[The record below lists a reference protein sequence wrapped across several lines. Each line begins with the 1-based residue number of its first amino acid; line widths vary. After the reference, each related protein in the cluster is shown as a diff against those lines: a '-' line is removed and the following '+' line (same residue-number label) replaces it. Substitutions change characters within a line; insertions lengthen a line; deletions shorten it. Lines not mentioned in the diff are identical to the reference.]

1 MTISAYC
8 QSELRAFSRPIQI
21 TFWDWLG
28 KYFVLSKE
36 YSDVVGLYPRELV
49 PVFKILADWVDSEAV
64 KEIIVRKS
72 TQIGLTTFIIAWHLY
87 RQFKKP
93 GPQIFAMADQATTE
107 EMINTRFKSSIENAI
122 CFNSCKNIVTKKGIQ
137 FSTGGSIKAAWGSSV
152 ASLAS
157 TSARDYSADE
167 ITKPGWALKT
177 QEGEPVGRLRY
188 RAKSF
193 DDRQGIITSTV
204 TLEGDRMHQIEQDAD
219 CTYLVHVPCP
229 HCDQRQ
235 PLFFFK
241 GETYLAADGT
251 TQPGGYVYFDSSLEN
266 KYERAR
272 SARYCCGTCG
282 ALWTTEEKNAAMQ
295 KCSAHPDRPVSIEGE
310 KRFIWIW
317 RIHEVRSAGSL
328 YSLVLEF
335 LESKDDPE
343 KLQNFYNS
351 ALALYFKEI
360 VKKPDESFIAK
371 SKADYRAGT
380 VPDEAVALIAT
391 VDVQKYGFWYVIR
404 AWSNTETSWKIEHGF
419 IQGEEQ
425 LNHILF
431 QKTWP
436 SKHGPMGIWRVGID
450 TGGGMK
456 DDGETSTEWVYR
468 WYFQNLS
475 RGVQIFLTKG
485 FSGSL
490 PDNFKFGKP
499 IFTSPTGK
507 KLPAGLRLVL
517 IDTDKSK
524 DLFFWRINQTQEE
537 TPICAAYIPS
547 DEKPEYFQQ
556 LQSEHKIKEG
566 TREVWT
572 KKGNQDNHLLDCEQM
587 QMIMASRQLYGGVFI
602 IQEPV
607 GIMQPAQPQTPV
619 NNQEDDE
626 DEGGRS
632 RIRRWRR

>member
-1 MTISAYC
+1 MTIF
-8 QSELRAFSRPIQI
+8 SEAELQI
-21 TFWDWLG
+21 WKPAEDISFWDWLG

-49 PVFKILADWVDSEAV
+49 PVFKILADWLDDPGI
-64 KEIIVRKS
+64 KEICCRKS
-72 TQIGLTTFIIAWHLY
+72 TQIGFTTFIIGWFVY
-87 RQFKKP
+87 RQYKRP
-93 GPQIFAMADQATTE
+93 GPGIFCMADQATAE
-107 EMINTRFKSSIENAI
+107 EMSMLRFKSAFESAK
-122 CFNSCKNIVTKKGIQ
+122 CFQGVKSQTTKKGTTLA
-137 FSTGGSIKAAWGSSV
+137 TGGTIKMAWASSIASIASS
-152 ASLAS
+152 S
-157 TSARDYSADE
+157 TRDYAADE
-167 ITKPGWALKT
+167 ITKPGYSLKT

-188 RAKSF
+188 RAKGF
-193 DDRQGIITSTV
+193 DDRKGIITSTV

-251 TQPGGYVYFDSSLEN
+251 TQPGGYVHFDSSLEN

-272 SARYCCGTCG
+272 SARYCCGACG

-295 KCSAHPDRPVSIEGE
+295 KCSAHPNKPVSIEGE

-343 KLQNFYNS
+343 KLQNFYNN

-360 VKKPDESFIAK
+360 IKKPDESFITKA
-371 SKADYRAGT
+371 KADYHAGT
-380 VPDEAVALIAT
+380 VPDDAIALIAT

-404 AWSNTETSWKIEHGF
+404 AWSNTETSWKVEHGF

-436 SKHGPMGIWRVGID
+436 SKHGPMRVWRVGID

-537 TPICAAYIPS
+537 TPICAAYIPA

-556 LQSEHKIKEG
+556 LQSEHKVKEG

-607 GIMQPAQPQTPV
+607 GIMQPAQPQAPV

>member
-1 MTISAYC
+1 VTTPAYC
-8 QSELRAFSRPIQI
+8 QAELRAFSRPIHI

-122 CFNSCKNIVTKKGIQ
+122 CFDSCKNIVTKKGIQ

-152 ASLAS
+152 AALAS

-241 GETYLAADGT
+241 GETYLAADST
-251 TQPGGYVYFDSSLEN
+251 TQPGGYVHFDSSLEN

-282 ALWTTEEKNAAMQ
+282 ALWTTEEKNTAMQ
-295 KCSAHPDRPVSIEGE
+295 KCSAHPNKPVSIEGE

-343 KLQNFYNS
+343 KLQNFYNN

-371 SKADYRAGT
+371 AKADYHAGT
-380 VPDEAVALIAT
+380 VPDDAIALIAT

-404 AWSNTETSWKIEHGF
+404 AWSNTETSWKVEHGF

-425 LNHILF
+425 LNHVLF
-431 QKTWP
+431 EKTWP
-436 SKHGPMGIWRVGID
+436 SKHGPMRVWRVGID

-499 IFTSPTGK
+499 IFTSPTGRR
-507 KLPAGLRLVL
+507 LPAGLRLVL
-517 IDTDKSK
+517 IDAHKSK
-524 DLFFWRINQTQEE
+524 DLLFWRINQTQEE

-556 LQSEHKIKEG
+556 LQSEHKVKEG

-607 GIMQPAQPQTPV
+607 GIMQPAQPQAPV

>member
-1 MTISAYC
+1 MTIF
-8 QSELRAFSRPIQI
+8 SEAELQI
-21 TFWDWLG
+21 WKPAEDISLWDWLG

-49 PVFKILADWVDSEAV
+49 PVFKILADWLDDPKI
-64 KEIIVRKS
+64 KEICCRKS
-72 TQIGLTTFIIAWHLY
+72 TQIGLTTFIVGWFVY
-87 RQFKKP
+87 RQYKRP
-93 GPQIFAMADQATTE
+93 GPGIFCMADQATAE
-107 EMINTRFKSSIENAI
+107 EMSMLRFKNAFESAK
-122 CFNSCKNIVTKKGIQ
+122 CFQGIKSQTTKKGTTLI
-137 FSTGGSIKAAWGSSV
+137 TGGSVKMAWASSI
-152 ASLAS
+152 ASIAS
-157 TSARDYSADE
+157 SSTRDYAADE
-167 ITKPGWALKT
+167 ITKPGYNLKT

-188 RAKSF
+188 RAKGF
-193 DDRQGIITSTV
+193 DDRKGIITSTV
-204 TLEGDRMHQIEQDAD
+204 TIEGDRMHQIEEDAD
-219 CTYLVHVPCP
+219 CTYLVHVPCS
-229 HCDQRQ
+229 HCGQRQ

-251 TQPGGYVYFDSSLEN
+251 TQPGGYVHFDSSLEN

-272 SARYCCGTCG
+272 SARYCCGSCG
-282 ALWTTEEKNAAMQ
+282 ALWTTEEKNRAMQ
-295 KCSAHPDRPVSIEGE
+295 HCSAHPNKHVEIEGE

-335 LESKDDPE
+335 LESKEDPE
-343 KLQNFYNS
+343 KLQNFYNN

-360 VKKPDESFIAK
+360 VKKPDEGFIARAK
-371 SKADYRAGT
+371 LDYQPGT
-380 VPDEAVALIAT
+380 VPDEALALIAT

-404 AWSNTETSWKIEHGF
+404 AWSAAETSWKIEHGF
-419 IQGEEQ
+419 VSSEQ
-425 LNHILF
+425 ELNFVLF
-431 QKTWP
+431 EKTWA

-524 DLFFWRINQTQEE
+524 DLFFWRINQAQEE
-537 TPICAAYIPS
+537 TPICAAYIPA
-547 DEKPEYFQQ
+547 DEKQEYFQQ
-556 LQSEHKIKEG
+556 LQSEHKVKEG
-566 TREVWT
+566 TRETW
-572 KKGNQDNHLLDCEQM
+572 KQKGSQDNHLLDCEQM

-607 GIMQPAQPQTPV
+607 GIMQPVQPAPAATR
-619 NNQEDDE
+619 DE
-626 DEGGRS
+626 NDEEESARS
-632 RIRRWRR
+632 RVRRWRR